1 MVKRQ
6 RTNTHKIGKAQYNNY
21 IERVHRQTH
30 TKPLHALIEATETHA
45 YKTIKASVTHT
56 LKGYVITL
64 SNGVV
69 LPPMAHLDSI
79 INNKYLT
86 ADGLVYIHL

>member
-1 MVKRQ
+1 MVKRHNQ
-6 RTNTHKIGKAQYNNY
+6 KNKAISYAQ
-21 IERVHRQTH
+21 ERRYVSRVNKHIH
-30 TKPLHALIEATETHA
+30 TKPLHALIAATETHA
-45 YKTIKASVTHT
+45 YKTIKASVKHT